1 MANVRADICSALLEE
16 INRERF
22 TTPPKGGFGE
32 SQTVNNA

>member
-22 TTPPKGGFGE
+22 TTPPNGGSGE
-32 SQTVNNA
+32 SQTPSNA